1 MGHGDYIS
9 GLNSD
14 PTYINNS
21 LLINNQ
27 LKVPYEHHQVW
38 SDSQWMKCATEK
50 GISSEKRKLLLTSG
64 TADSKTLP
72 SQPSPENE
80 YASIDDELKISFD
93 SNFLKKKNRDSFKS
107 MSTFSGFIPT
117 LSNNVL
123 GNSPEPYATTDL
135 LLSNRNSNN
144 SNGSGNNNT
153 PNGQIYGVS
162 DISFLLSI
170 RFIFYVSRN
179 TRLERDIIFSF
190 KMLGKK
196 IPDFLNS
203 IFHFSLK
210 DFPVNVIT

>member
-123 GNSPEPYATTDL
+123 GNSPEPYATSDL

-162 DISFLLSI
+162 EISFLLFL
-170 RFIFYVSRN
+170 RFIFYESRN
-179 TRLERDIIFSF
+179 TRVERDIIFF
-190 KMLGKK
+190 LQNVRPK

-203 IFHFSLK
+203 IFHFY
-210 DFPVNVIT
+210 